1 MEGLLFFLVIVALQV
16 GATWIKKRAEQKSR
30 PVPPPEQE
38 YDDES
43 EYGNDEDDFPDE
55 DDMEPEEDLP
65 PTPPDPLQ
73 ELIRKFRE
81 EQAKQNGEILPEPE
95 SPKVLTEQES
105 IPEEI
110 PAVSPQAT
118 ETPPLQNRFQEAA
131 RIYTSSDVPEAS
143 DEISRAE
150 IADTDYSREQ
160 TPEPKF
166 AFSIREARKG
176 FLWANVLNDPRFKRP
191 FAGFRFR

>member
-38 YDDES
+38 YGDES

-81 EQAKQNGEILPEPE
+81 EQAKQAGNIAPQPQKVVKKPEPIPE
-95 SPKVLTEQES
+95 PK
-105 IPEEI
+105 PAEEI
-110 PAVSPQAT
+110 PVPNPFQNAAKLYAEESP
-118 ETPPLQNRFQEAA
+118 
-131 RIYTSSDVPEAS
+131 V
-143 DEISRAE
+143 E
-150 IADTDYSREQ
+150 IAHFNDNSEALETKIPTSQKEI
-160 TPEPKF
+160 PKF
-166 AFSIREARKG
+166 AFNRQEARKG